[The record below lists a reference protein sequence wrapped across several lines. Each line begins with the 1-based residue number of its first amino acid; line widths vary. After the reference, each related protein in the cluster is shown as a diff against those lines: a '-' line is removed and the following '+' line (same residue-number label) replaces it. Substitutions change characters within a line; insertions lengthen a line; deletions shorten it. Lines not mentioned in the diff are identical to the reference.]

1 MRRFALVLVACG
13 AAQHPADP
21 KPDIRAEVRDAE
33 TAERA
38 RRHDIA
44 RARYEHAVADAKDA
58 DSIAF
63 ARGHFGETLA
73 TWGEYRDAIVQL
85 EAAVAVVPSD
95 ASTWY
100 NLGIVREHE
109 ANSRGAQDALEH
121 AERLAATDWR
131 PRIALSALHW
141 KLAIACY
148 CVPQHDAATCAR
160 DADAAAAEYRGLL
173 ELDIPERMRVK
184 VKWALDQLARP
195 DAGLDPEAACKRA
208 S

>member
-1 MRRFALVLVACG
+1 MKRYACALLVACG
-13 AAQHPADP
+13 AAQRPAEP
-21 KPDIRAEVRDAE
+21 KPDVRAEVHDAE

-73 TWGEYRDAIVQL
+73 TWGEYHDAIVQL
-85 EAAVAVVPSD
+85 EAAVAAMPGD
-95 ASTWY
+95 AASWY

-121 AERLAATDWR
+121 AEKLAPTDWR

-148 CVPQHDAATCAR
+148 CATGASCAR
-160 DADAAAAEYRGLL
+160 EADAAGAEYRALL
-173 ELDIPERMRVK
+173 EMDIPDRMRAK

-195 DAGLDPEAACKRA
+195 NAGLDPEAACKRA

>member
-1 MRRFALVLVACG
+1 VKSAALIVVAACG
-13 AAQHPADP
+13 SAQHPAEP
-21 KPDIRAEVRDAE
+21 KADVRAEVRDAE
-33 TAERA
+33 SAERA
-38 RRHDIA
+38 RQHDVA

-73 TWGEYRDAIVQL
+73 TWGEYRDAIAQL
-85 EAAVAVVPSD
+85 EAAVAAGPGD
-95 ASTWY
+95 ASIWY

-109 ANSRGAQDALEH
+109 GNSRGAQDALEH
-121 AERLAATDWR
+121 AEKLAATDWR

-141 KLAIACY
+141 KLAVACY
-148 CVPQHDAATCAR
+148 CAHGEACAR
-160 DADAAAAEYRGLL
+160 DADAAAAEYRALL
-173 ELDIPERMRVK
+173 ELDIPDRMRAK

-195 DAGLDPEAACKRA
+195 QAGAACTAAPAPA